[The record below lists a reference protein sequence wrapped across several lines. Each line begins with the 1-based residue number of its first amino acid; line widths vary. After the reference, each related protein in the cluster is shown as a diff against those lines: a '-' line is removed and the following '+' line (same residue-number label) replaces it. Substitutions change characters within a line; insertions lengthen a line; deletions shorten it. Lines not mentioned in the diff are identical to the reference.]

1 MAYTVTTSTSW
12 FQRLGSSFRG
22 IVTGVVLVIVG
33 TILLW
38 WNEGNFVKTGDA
50 LTEAQGVTQ
59 QLGDISTVDS
69 SKNGQLVHATGDVA
83 TEDMLTDPIFNVS
96 ANAIRIERTV
106 EFFQWVEH
114 SKEEKRQKLGGGE
127 ETVTTY
133 TYEKDWVSKPID
145 SSRFVDPN
153 AVKRNQNFILA
164 NIENFKT
171 QATNVSF
178 GAYRLPE
185 FLISSISG
193 AVPWAVEL
201 PEETKASLTQQISQ
215 MMPATSAAPS
225 TAVPNTAATQS
236 SSFYNLME
244 EQVTQPAAPAQ
255 ELVHVQ
261 ASTIMLSAS
270 PGVPQIGDV
279 RITFKVTHPGTI
291 SILAKLNGE
300 TFEQY
305 RAANG
310 KTVSKLSM
318 GTHSLEN
325 MYGEAHSA
333 NSTMTWI
340 LRFVGAGL
348 VIVGL
353 KMVLAP
359 LSVIA
364 SVLPILGN
372 IVGAGAG
379 LVSTLLGAAWSLLII
394 SIAWLRFRPI
404 VGVGMLVVAAILI
417 GLVVMRGRG
426 AKAPAPASDATPE
439 V

>member
-22 IVTGVVLVIVG
+22 IATGVVLIIVG

-83 TEDMLTDPIFNVS
+83 TADMLTDPVFNVS

-133 TYEKDWVSKPID
+133 TYAKEWVSKPID
-145 SSRFVDPN
+145 SSRFVDPD
-153 AVKRNQNFILA
+153 AVKRNQNFVLA
-164 NIENFKT
+164 NMENFKT
-171 QATNVSF
+171 QATNVGF

-225 TAVPNTAATQS
+225 TAAPQS

-244 EQVTQPAAPAQ
+244 EQVPQPTAPAQ

-261 ASTIMLSAS
+261 ASTIMFSAS
-270 PGVPQIGDV
+270 PGVPQVGDV
-279 RITFKVTHPGTI
+279 RITFKVTHPGVV
-291 SILAKLNGE
+291 SILAKLNGD

-310 KTVSKLSM
+310 KTFSKLTM

-325 MYGEAHSA
+325 MYGDAHSA

-359 LSVIA
+359 LSVVA

-372 IVGAGAG
+372 IVGAGTG

-404 VGVGMLVVAAILI
+404 VGVGMLVVAAVLV

-426 AKAPAPASDATPE
+426 AKAPAPAPDATPE
-439 V
+439 A